1 MDAQTTANLT
11 TLLTNATN
19 PAVLLSFGKDSL
31 LLTALAREIR
41 PDVQAVWFRD
51 GTVDERLAADIIL
64 GWSLTVYCWQ
74 PANLY
79 TVADGPNTALISEY
93 NINGEFIPLV
103 TDIVAGD
110 GICLRNISRTPGLY
124 LPFDL
129 LLSGYKDAD
138 QHWLRGPQPLFPE
151 GLVAGNCKLVAPL
164 RHLSDDQVIDEL
176 TARGLAYINPADEVV
191 ICSDCISGKPLH
203 WDRPLDL
210 TTFRGRVKL

>member
-1 MDAQTTANLT
+1 MDTQTIANLT
-11 TLLTNATN
+11 TLLTNAAK

-41 PDVQAVWFRD
+41 PDIEAVWFRD
-51 GTVDERLAADIIL
+51 GTVNERVAANMIL
-64 GWSLTVYCWQ
+64 DLSITVYCWQ

-93 NINGEFIPLV
+93 AINGERIPLV
-103 TDIVAGD
+103 TDVVAGD

-129 LLSGYKDAD
+129 LLSGFKDSD
-138 QHWLRGPQPLFPE
+138 SHWLRGPQPMFPE
-151 GLVAGNCKLVAPL
+151 GLIMGNCRLVAPL
-164 RHLSDDQVIDEL
+164 RHLSDAEVVAEL
-176 TARGLAYINPADEVV
+176 EARGLVHINAADEVV
-191 ICSDCISGKPLH
+191 ICSDCMAGKPLH

-210 TTFRGRVKL
+210 TTFKARLK

>member
-1 MDAQTTANLT
+1 MDSQTIANLT
-11 TLLTNATN
+11 TLLTNSVS

-51 GTVDERLAADIIL
+51 GTVSERVASNIIL
-64 GWSLTVYCWQ
+64 EWGLTVYCWQ

-93 NINGEFIPLV
+93 SVNGELIPLV
-103 TDIVAGD
+103 TDVVAGD

-138 QHWLRGPQPLFPE
+138 QHWLRGPQPMFPE
-151 GLVAGNCKLVAPL
+151 GLIAGNCKLVAPL
-164 RHLSDDQVIDEL
+164 RHLTDSEVIDEL
-176 TARGLAYINPADEVV
+176 TARGLAHVNAADEVV
-191 ICSDCISGKPLH
+191 ICSDCAAGKPLH

-210 TTFRGRVKL
+210 TAFKRRMM